1 MIQSIIKELE
11 IKSRNFK
18 EAIETIYFGGG
29 TPSIISDGEI
39 SKIIE
44 KIFENY
50 LVSSKVEI
58 TFEANP
64 DDINSMKLEK
74 FSTTRVNRLS
84 IGVQSFIDKELIM
97 MKRAHNSVQAKKSVE
112 VSLKYFDNISIDLI
126 YGVPESDLKSWK
138 SNIDVSLKFGLNH
151 YTTYALTIEP
161 KTLLKKY
168 IDQEIIENLDEDIV
182 YEQFLY
188 TSNTFLKKKYINYE
202 LSSYAKNGFFS
213 ENNSGY
219 WLRKKYIGIGPSAH
233 SFDGKKRTW
242 NVANNTKY
250 INAINNGENF
260 FQSESLTKKDRYNE
274 YIMTGLRTV
283 WGISV
288 EYLNDNF
295 GEQYKDHFI
304 EKSKKYFDFDFLK
317 KKNNIITTTVKGRFL
332 ADGISSDLFV
342 INGLKSL

>member
-1 MIQSIIKELE
+1 MIQSILKELE
-11 IKSRNFK
+11 IKSRNSA

-29 TPSIISDGEI
+29 TPSILTVREI
-39 SKIIE
+39 NKIID
-44 KIFENY
+44 KILENY
-50 LVSSKVEI
+50 AVSRDVEI
-58 TFEANP
+58 TLEANP
-64 DDINSMKLEK
+64 DDIDSLKLEK
-74 FSTTRVNRLS
+74 FSKTSVNRLS

-97 MKRAHNSVQAKKSVE
+97 MKRAHNSNQAKKSIE
-112 VSLKYFDNISIDLI
+112 LSLKYFDNISIDLI
-126 YGVPESDLKSWK
+126 YGVPESDIKTWK
-138 SNIDVSLKFGLNH
+138 SNLDVSLTFGLNH
-151 YTTYALTIEP
+151 YTAYALTLEP

-168 IDQEIIENLDEDIV
+168 IDKEIIENLDEDLV

-188 TSNTFLKKKYINYE
+188 TNNTFLKKKYVNYE

-213 ENNSGY
+213 KNNSGY

-250 INAINNGENF
+250 IKALNNGKKF
-260 FQSESLTKKDRYNE
+260 SQSELLTKKDRYNE

-283 WGISV
+283 WGVSE

-304 EKSKKYFDFDFLK
+304 EKSKKYFDHDFLI
-317 KKNNIITTTVKGRFL
+317 KKNNIVTTTVKGRFL